1 MWETTIGD
9 GTKTW
14 ARLRAGHV
22 VGRSKIAPVLAFD
35 VYARTPRE
43 RMRCQLHVIR
53 GELLAGVERLGE
65 GTSTGIELQNAEY
78 SFTLEIPVG
87 RAALDY
93 LDTIASGDHIQLV
106 LRLTGWVRACD
117 DNEDA
122 GRFASQPSAGEWV
135 FEAFGAGRQTEL
147 TFAVARSE
155 WFARVLQPIGT
166 TEYVSTELLLPLGD
180 ASMRQ
185 SVERLCEADRAFA
198 LGDDPTV
205 FARCRAALDALPGA
219 PKSIFVGLSDADEQ
233 KELDDLVGA
242 AGRYFHRGRHVAR
255 GGTPRAGDFPVDHG
269 DARFALNLIKV
280 IVAHVSKVLSR

>member
-1 MWETTIGD
+1 MRTRGD
-9 GTKTW
+9 SR
-14 ARLRAGHV
+14 ARPKR
-22 VGRSKIAPVLAFD
+22 
-35 VYARTPRE
+35 
-43 RMRCQLHVIR
+43 
-53 GELLAGVERLGE
+53 
-65 GTSTGIELQNAEY
+65 
-78 SFTLEIPVG
+78 
-87 RAALDY
+87 
-93 LDTIASGDHIQLV
+93 ASGFLK
-106 LRLTGWVRACD
+106 
-117 DNEDA
+117 
-122 GRFASQPSAGEWV
+122 P
-135 FEAFGAGRQTEL
+135 FGAGRQTEL
-147 TFAVARSE
+147 TFAVARSD

-185 SVERLCEADRAFA
+185 SVKQLREADRAFA

-233 KELDDLVGA
+233 KVLDDLVGA

-255 GGTPRAGDFPVDHG
+255 DGTPRAGDFPVDHG